1 MMLDAIKQA
10 AKEAVDA
17 SKPVA
22 LMNGIVI
29 SIDPLKVNVE
39 QRLTLEAD
47 FLIQTD
53 ATKELKITIGDAD
66 YVVRQGLQAG
76 DKVILL
82 RAQGGQQYVILDWQV
97 SS

>member
-1 MMLDAIKQA
+1 MLDAIKQA

-17 SKPVA
+17 SKPVCVES
-22 LMNGIVI
+22 GIVI
-29 SIDPLKVNVE
+29 SVNPLKVNVE

-53 ATKELKITIGDAD
+53 ATKELKLTIGDTE
-66 YVVRQGLQAG
+66 YIVRRGLQAG

-82 RAQGGQQYVILDWQV
+82 RVQGGQQYVILDRQV